1 MVVAGSLA
9 TQATREGSG
18 VGWKNEASHRSVEG
32 RKAYGKSLRDA
43 TPRSSHGAWS
53 PTPDR
58 PDPVDL
64 IEGQND
70 GRLKWLVPVRRGR
83 MVESAFTFYRG
94 AALIMASDLSTTPS
108 TGLTA
113 QICGDA
119 HLSNFGAYGS
129 AERELVFDVNDF
141 DESLVGPWEWDLKR
155 LATSFTIAGRHR
167 GFNDA
172 DIAKITASSIE
183 KYRTAMEHFAEG
195 PTLDTWYAHLSI
207 DKVANFYRD
216 EGKKKKAKRAGRL
229 TKKARSKNSLHALSK
244 LAERVDG
251 TYRIKSD
258 PPVLV
263 PLRDATHIARAGE
276 LEEMARR
283 SFAAYRDSLRPDRRV
298 LLDKFRPIDIALKVV
313 GVGSVGT
320 RCLIVLLEG
329 RDEQDPLFLQIKEAG
344 PSVLASFLRSHSYD
358 NHGERV
364 VQGQRLMQASSDIF
378 LGWSPSDD
386 DRDYYW
392 RQLRDWKASFDVDDA
407 DEKGLQRY
415 AQLCGWTLARSHARS
430 GDPAAI
436 DGYLGSSDTFDA
448 AITEF
453 ADRYADQNES
463 DYRAFADA
471 IDRGDLEADLE
482 N

>member
-1 MVVAGSLA
+1 M
-9 TQATREGSG
+9 TWSG
-18 VGWKNEASHRSVEG
+18 KAPHRSVDQ
-32 RKAYGKSLRDA
+32 RKAYGKSLRES
-43 TPRSSHGAWS
+43 TPRSSHAEWS
-53 PTPDR
+53 PSPDR

-64 IEGQND
+64 IESQND
-70 GRLKWLVPVRRGR
+70 GRLQWLVPVRRGR
-83 MVESAFTFYRG
+83 MVENAFTFYRG

-108 TGLTA
+108 TGLTT

-155 LATSFTIAGRHR
+155 LATSFTIAGRHL
-167 GFNDA
+167 GFDDS
-172 DIAKITASSIE
+172 DIARITASSVE
-183 KYRTAMEHFAEG
+183 QYRTAMEQFSEG
-195 PTLDTWYAHLSI
+195 SILDTWYSHLSI
-207 DKVANFYRD
+207 DDVTSFYRD
-216 EGKKKKAKRAGRL
+216 EGKKKKAKKAAHVAR
-229 TKKARSKNSLHALSK
+229 KARSKNSLQALSK

-263 PLRDATHIARAGE
+263 PLRDATHDATPDE
-276 LEEMARR
+276 LEETARR
-283 SFAAYRDSLRPDRRV
+283 SFDRYRESLRPDRRI

-344 PSVLASFLRSHSYD
+344 PSVLEGFLPADPHE

-378 LGWSPSDD
+378 LGWSPSYHEH
-386 DRDYYW
+386 DYYW
-392 RQLRDWKASFDVDDA
+392 RQLRDWKGSFDVDDA
-407 DEKGLQRY
+407 DERDLRRY
-415 AQLCGWTLARSHARS
+415 AKLCGWTLARSHARS

-436 DGYLGSSDTFDA
+436 DGYLGSNDTFA
-448 AITEF
+448 RAITEF
-453 ADRYADQNES
+453 AGLYADQNES
-463 DYRAFADA
+463 DYRALADA
-471 IDRGDLEADLE
+471 IDRGDLQADFE

>member
-1 MVVAGSLA
+1 MSWNGGSA
-9 TQATREGSG
+9 HQ
-18 VGWKNEASHRSVEG
+18 SVEE
-32 RKAYGKSLRDA
+32 RKAYGKSLREA
-43 TPRSSHGAWS
+43 TPRSSHGAWA
-53 PTPDR
+53 PAQDR

-64 IEGQND
+64 IESQND
-70 GRLKWLVPVRRGR
+70 GRLQWLIPVRRGR

-94 AALIMASDLSTTPS
+94 AALIMASDLSSTPA

-155 LATSFTIAGRHR
+155 LATSFAIAGRHQ
-167 GFNDA
+167 GFDEA
-172 DIAKITASSIE
+172 DIAKITAASVE
-183 KYRTAMEHFAEG
+183 QYRAAMEQFAEQ
-195 PTLDTWYAHLSI
+195 PNLDVWYSHLSI
-207 DKVANFYRD
+207 DEVGAFYSE
-216 EGKKKKAKRAGRL
+216 EGKKKKAKRAKHIA
-229 TKKARSKNSLHALSK
+229 KKARSKNSLQALSK
-244 LAERVDG
+244 MAERVDG

-258 PPVLV
+258 APVLV
-263 PLRDATHIARAGE
+263 PLRDTTHFADPGE
-276 LEEMARR
+276 LEEAAHR
-283 SFAAYRDSLRPDRRV
+283 SFALYRESLRPDRQI

-320 RCLIVLLEG
+320 RCLILLLEG

-344 PSVLASFLRSHSYD
+344 PSVLEAYLPTSSYE

-378 LGWSPSDD
+378 LGWSPSYDKH
-386 DRDYYW
+386 DYYW
-392 RQLRDWKASFDVDDA
+392 RQLRDWKGSFDVDDA
-407 DEKGLQRY
+407 DEKDLRRY

-436 DGYLGSSDTFDA
+436 DGYLGSSASFDE

-453 ADRYADQNES
+453 AGLYADQNES

-471 IDRGDLEADLE
+471 IDRGDLEADLDG
-482 N
+482 

>member
-1 MVVAGSLA
+1 M
-9 TQATREGSG
+9 
-18 VGWKNEASHRSVEG
+18 GWNDETPYRSVNE
-32 RKAYGKSLRDA
+32 RKADGKSLRES
-43 TPRSSHGAWS
+43 TPRSSHADWAPS
-53 PTPDR
+53 PDR
-58 PDPVDL
+58 PDPVAL
-64 IEGQND
+64 IESQND
-70 GRLKWLVPVRRGR
+70 GRLQWLVPVRRGR

-141 DESLVGPWEWDLKR
+141 DESLAGPWEWDLKR
-155 LATSFTIAGRHR
+155 LATSFTIAGRHLEF
-167 GFNDA
+167 GDA
-172 DIAKITASSIE
+172 DISKITATSVE
-183 KYRTAMEHFAEG
+183 TYRTTMEQFAER
-195 PTLDTWYAHLSI
+195 PVLDAWYAHLSI
-207 DKVANFYRD
+207 DRIGNFYRD
-216 EGKKKKAKRAGRL
+216 EGKKKKAKRAEHISR
-229 TKKARSKNSLHALSK
+229 KARSKNSLQALSK

-263 PLRDATHIARAGE
+263 PLRDTTRALTPDE
-276 LEEMARR
+276 LEEAAHR
-283 SFAAYRDSLRPDRRV
+283 SFDVYRESLRPDRRI
-298 LLDKFRPIDIALKVV
+298 LLDKYRPIDMAVKVV

-320 RCLIVLLEG
+320 RCLILLLEG
-329 RDEQDPLFLQIKEAG
+329 RDDQDPLFLQIKEAG
-344 PSVLASFLRSHSYD
+344 PSVLEAYLPASPYE

-378 LGWSPSDD
+378 LGWSPSYDEHD
-386 DRDYYW
+386 FYW
-392 RQLRDWKASFDVDDA
+392 RQLRDWKGSFDVDDA
-407 DEKGLQRY
+407 DEKDLQRY

-436 DGYLGSSDTFDA
+436 DGYLGSSDTFDE

-453 ADRYADQNES
+453 ADRYADQNEN

-471 IDRGDLEADLE
+471 IDRGDLEADFE
-482 N
+482 D